1 MNIEKITLNNLTA
14 IEGEQ
19 VIDFTAEPLRSAALF
34 AITGDTGS
42 GKSTILDAICLALY
56 NKAPRFEGTER
67 SGKVDASSDAADT
80 PALQAGNVCNLLR
93 RGRKSGSC
101 AVVFSNERGERY
113 EATWS
118 VKVTSGGKFSSPKRT
133 LTMLAPRKEQ
143 FDKCDL
149 AEAVERAVGL
159 NYAQFTRTVLL
170 AQNSFANFLRAKQ
183 ADKAVLLEK
192 LTGTELYGAIG
203 RHIFEG
209 NRDAAEELA
218 RLESERR
225 GVLHD
230 RMEPLQ
236 LQEEEERER
245 LRVEVKRYRE
255 MEIPL
260 GYGKP

>member
-149 AEAVERAVGL
+149 AEA
-159 NYAQFTRTVLL
+159 
-170 AQNSFANFLRAKQ
+170 
-183 ADKAVLLEK
+183 
-192 LTGTELYGAIG
+192 
-203 RHIFEG
+203 
-209 NRDAAEELA
+209 
-218 RLESERR
+218 
-225 GVLHD
+225 D
-230 RMEPLQ
+230 RKS
-236 LQEEEERER
+236 
-245 LRVEVKRYRE
+245 VV
-255 MEIPL
+255 
-260 GYGKP
+260 